1 VGDLQEFFL
10 SFILAEASPTTAPDR
25 QRHQKTVAR
34 LSRGTSDALSTVL
47 LMAQLTGIEVRHKKA
62 CGSRDGRRCNC
73 EPSYQASVWSARES
87 KRIRKTFPSL
97 AEARAWRSETQ
108 TGVRRGTMR
117 APANMTVQ
125 EAADELVAGMKSG
138 RVRNRSGDL
147 YKPSA
152 IRSYEAALRDHV
164 VPRVGRM
171 RLADVQRRDVQQI
184 GDDLLSDGRDPST
197 IRNALMPLRVIFRR
211 AVEDGDLAVNPCT
224 HLRLPAVR
232 GRRER
237 IASPDEAQRLL
248 AALPERDRPVWAT
261 ALYAG
266 RRRGELMALRWE
278 DVDLAAGVIR
288 VVRSY
293 DDKGRVEVEPKSR
306 AGRRTIP
313 IVGALRDALIEHRAR
328 QSHDDGL
335 VFGSS
340 AKRPFVA
347 SNLWRRA
354 QRAWKRD
361 GLKPIGLHEARH
373 TFASVLIAAGVN
385 AKAITTYMGHAS
397 IQTTYD
403 LYGKLMPGSESEAG
417 ALVDAYLARADTQSR
432 LEQLES

>member
-1 VGDLQEFFL
+1 
-10 SFILAEASPTTAPDR
+10 
-25 QRHQKTVAR
+25 
-34 LSRGTSDALSTVL
+34 
-47 LMAQLTGIEVRHKKA
+47 MAQLTGIEVRHKKA
-62 CGSRDGRRCNC
+62 CASRDDRRCNC
-73 EPSYQASVWSARES
+73 EPTYQASVWSARES
-87 KRIRKTFPSL
+87 KRIRKTFPTL

-108 TGVRRGTMR
+108 TGVRRGTLR
-117 APANMTVQ
+117 APANTTVE
-125 EAADELVAGMKSG
+125 EAADDLIAGMKSG
-138 RVRNRSGDL
+138 RIRTRSGDL

-152 IRSYEAALRDHV
+152 IRSYEAALRDHI
-164 VPRVGRM
+164 VPRVRRT
-171 RLADVQRRDVQQI
+171 RLADVQHRDVQRI
-184 GDDLLSDGRDPST
+184 ADDLLAEGRDPST
-197 IRNALMPLRVIFRR
+197 IRNALMPLRVILRR
-211 AVEDGDLAVNPCT
+211 AVEDGDLAVNPCA

-237 IASPDEAQRLL
+237 IASPEEAQRLL
-248 AALPERDRPVWAT
+248 AALPARDRPIWAT

-266 RRRGELMALRWE
+266 LRRGELMALRWN

-288 VVRSY
+288 VERSY
-293 DDKGRVEVEPKSR
+293 DDKGRVEIEPKSR
-306 AGRRTIP
+306 AGRRTAP
-313 IVGALRDALIEHRAR
+313 IVGALRDILVEHKAR
-328 QSHDDGL
+328 QGRDDGL

-340 AKRPFVA
+340 AETPFVP

-361 GLKPIGLHEARH
+361 SLKPIGLHEARH

-403 LYGKLMPGSESEAG
+403 LYGKLMPGSESEAA

-432 LEQLES
+432 LEQLEA